1 MWKLIRMEWKKNH
14 TKKYMIRQAIV
25 IAVLGLLL
33 FALCYGGIT
42 VDPETG
48 LPESAPEIETMAVQ
62 IDLFTNLTFLIFTSV
77 MLSSFIISA
86 YKNKTQSLMF
96 SYPIPRKKII
106 LSQMLAVW
114 IFCGAALF
122 IGKLLIY
129 LLLASASGLKADF
142 PLGYDMTSIS
152 FYIQVLLKTVLTVTL
167 AFIPLY
173 IGKLMKSS
181 KAAIISSFLLFSVMN
196 GTIGDLTLRGNTFLP
211 VCLFGVSLICGFFT
225 VHNVEKED
233 VM

>member
-1 MWKLIRMEWKKNH
+1 MWKLIRLEWKKNY
-14 TKKYMIRQAIV
+14 TKKYMIRLAIV

-33 FALCYGGIT
+33 FAMCYYVPIDT
-42 VDPETG
+42 ETG
-48 LPESAPEIETMAVQ
+48 MPDSVPEIENMAVQ
-62 IDLFTNLTFLIFTSV
+62 IDLLTNLAFLIFTSV
-77 MLSSFIISA
+77 MLSSFIINA

-96 SYPIPRKKII
+96 SYPISRKKII
-106 LSQMLAVW
+106 LSQMMAVW
-114 IFCGAALF
+114 IFCVAALF
-122 IGKLLIY
+122 FGKLLIY
-129 LLLASASGLKADF
+129 LLLALTSVVKDGF
-142 PLGYDMTSIS
+142 PLGYDMASVG
-152 FYIQVLLKTVLTVTL
+152 FYIQIILKTVLTVTL

-196 GTIGDLTLRGNTFLP
+196 GTIGDLTLRGNMFLP
-211 VCLFGVSLICGFFT
+211 LFLFGISLICGFLT